1 MSEARKKGLPP
12 LALPVM
18 ALLGV
23 LIAGALLVRYAEGL
37 VDQSRVSLAAQQKA
51 LIDAR
56 QKFSN
61 AGAEKDVI
69 ARYLGTYQ
77 ALQQLGFAGGEQ
89 RINWV
94 DSLRKANREAAMFGV
109 EYQIGQQVVYPL
121 ASEMGG
127 NGLPMK
133 QSVMKLSVP
142 LLHEGDLMRFFH
154 LLANQRSGV
163 FTLNACQV
171 RRSAPMD
178 AAATLPRLVADCE
191 VSWITV
197 SEGEKPEGTP

>member
-1 MSEARKKGLPP
+1 VSEAPRKGLPP

-18 ALLGV
+18 ALVGV
-23 LIAGALLVRYAEGL
+23 LIAAALLVRYSERL
-37 VDQSRVSLAAQQKA
+37 VNQSKTSLAAQQQT
-51 LIDAR
+51 LSEAR

-69 ARYLGTYQ
+69 ARYMGTYQ

-94 DSLRKANREAAMFGV
+94 DSLRKANREAGMFGV

-133 QSVMKLSVP
+133 QSIMKLGVP
-142 LLHEGDLMRFFH
+142 LLHEGDLMRFFR

-163 FTLNACQV
+163 FTLNACNI
-171 RRSAPMD
+171 RRNAPMD
-178 AAATLPRLVADCE
+178 AGVMLPRLVADCE

-197 SEGEKPEGTP
+197 SEAEKPEGTP

>member
-1 MSEARKKGLPP
+1 MSEASKKGLPP
-12 LALPVM
+12 LALPIM
-18 ALLGV
+18 ALVGV
-23 LIAGALLVRYAEGL
+23 LIAAALLVRYSERL
-37 VDQSRVSLAAQQKA
+37 VSQSKASLTAQQQT
-51 LIDAR
+51 LSEAR

-69 ARYLGTYQ
+69 ARYMGTYQ

-94 DSLRKANREAAMFGV
+94 DSLRKANREAGMFGV

-133 QSVMKLSVP
+133 QSIMKLSVP
-142 LLHEGDLMRFFH
+142 LLHEGDLMRFFR
-154 LLANQRSGV
+154 LLADQRSGV
-163 FTLNACQV
+163 FTLNACQI
-171 RRSAPMD
+171 RRNAPMD
-178 AAATLPRLVADCE
+178 AGAILPRLVADCE

-197 SEGEKPEGTP
+197 SEAEKPEGTP

>member
-12 LALPVM
+12 LALPAI
-18 ALLGV
+18 ALAAV
-23 LIAGALLVRYAEGL
+23 LIAAVLLVRYSERL
-37 VDQSRVSLAAQQKA
+37 VNQSKASLAAQQQA
-51 LIDAR
+51 LSDAR
-56 QKFSN
+56 QKYSN

-69 ARYLGTYQ
+69 TRYLGTYQ
-77 ALQQLGFAGGEQ
+77 ALQQFGFAGGEQ

-94 DSLRKANREAAMFGV
+94 DGLRKANREAGMFGV
-109 EYQIGQQVVYPL
+109 EYQIGQQVAYPL
-121 ASEMGG
+121 ASEIGG
-127 NGLPMK
+127 SGLPMK
-133 QSVMKLSVP
+133 QSVMKLVVP
-142 LLHEGDLMRFFH
+142 LLHEGDLMRFFR

-197 SEGEKPEGTP
+197 NESEKQEGTP

>member
-1 MSEARKKGLPP
+1 MSEARKKGLPT
-12 LALPVM
+12 LALPAM
-18 ALLGV
+18 ALAAV
-23 LIAGALLVRYAEGL
+23 VIAAVLLVRFSERL
-37 VDQSRVSLAAQQKA
+37 VNQSRASLAAQQQA
-51 LIDAR
+51 LSDAR
-56 QKFSN
+56 QKYSN

-94 DSLRKANREAAMFGV
+94 DSLRKANREAGMFGV

-127 NGLPMK
+127 SGLPMK
-133 QSVMKLSVP
+133 QSVMKLVVP
-142 LLHEGDLMRFFH
+142 LLHEGDLMRFFR

-171 RRSAPMD
+171 RRNATMD
-178 AAATLPRLVADCE
+178 AAATLPRLVSDCE

>member
-1 MSEARKKGLPP
+1 VSQAPRKGLPP

-18 ALLGV
+18 AL
-23 LIAGALLVRYAEGL
+23 AAALLVRYSERL
-37 VDQSRVSLAAQQKA
+37 VNQSRASLAAQKQTLSEAGK
-51 LIDAR
+51 
-56 QKFSN
+56 KFSN

-69 ARYLGTYQ
+69 ARYMGTYQ

-94 DSLRKANREAAMFGV
+94 DSLRKANREAGMFGV

-121 ASEMGG
+121 ASEMGA

-133 QSVMKLSVP
+133 QSIMKLSVP
-142 LLHEGDLMRFFH
+142 LLHEGDLMRFFR

-163 FTLNACQV
+163 FTLNACQI
-171 RRSAPMD
+171 RRNPPMD
-178 AAATLPRLVADCE
+178 AGATLPRLVADCE